1 SLYTFSGT
9 VREVDRMCLWIGLH
23 RWLGLAL
30 TCPNVAGST
39 LRGKLR
45 TPGSPAMATDTAA
58 TIAPRYPA
66 PDPTRNAWQIPVFL
80 VGAAV
85 FASAWQGW
93 LPLGTPDPAA
103 DFTHDLAA
111 LRNAYE
117 KVTPDRDELKDQL
130 AKVAAGVDLF
140 PEQASF
146 GRFILG

>member
-1 SLYTFSGT
+1 
-9 VREVDRMCLWIGLH
+9 
-23 RWLGLAL
+23 
-30 TCPNVAGST
+30 
-39 LRGKLR
+39 
-45 TPGSPAMATDTAA
+45 DTAA

-130 AKVAAGVDLF
+130 ARVAAGVVLS
-140 PEQASF
+140 PEEASF
-146 GRFILG
+146 GGFILGSGYARLAELSPNLEEARANWTLAKQHFEQVREQELKDPADPPRLAFRAAKA